1 MINYIGNMDKLYL
14 LQFACFVFMLMSAG
28 YLGLSSLHVHWRN
41 RRFERSRWML
51 FLALLVLGAH
61 YLLQMAMK
69 IRVAGDDLGAVVNM
83 LVYTPCFMLISK
95 AIYNVEATQLFSR
108 RMTVVCSAI
117 YLIILAVFGIG
128 YWRAG
133 SFHIGLWLY
142 VMLFFYVIGNVYC
155 VGVILREM
163 LRRRRMLE
171 TMAASDIMPYVRYSR
186 ASVFIVC
193 VSALAIPAAIL
204 STTLLYIIGPLGL
217 LAFLFFIVNFISLGN
232 SYVPTDELLDS
243 EEEKDAEPEAVA
255 VAVEQT
261 PTVAMEQTVAGE
273 AIADDRHA
281 MLSAERCTLIQQ
293 RLDDW
298 CANMGYKDSAANLLT
313 LSRSVGISKRDL
325 TQYFDQCQHS
335 TFRVWLSGIRFQV
348 AKDMMREYPDYSN
361 DAISAECGFSA
372 RTQLYRIFKAK
383 EGCTPTAWRDGLSK
397 RQ

>member
-1 MINYIGNMDKLYL
+1 MDSLFL
-14 LQFACFVFMLMSAG
+14 FQFACFIFMLINAFIVAIS
-28 YLGLSSLHVHWRN
+28 YLHVRWENKRY
-41 RRFERSRWML
+41 ERSRWMI
-51 FLALLVLGAH
+51 FIAMIGLAIQ
-61 YLLQMAMK
+61 YLLQMTFGFRAT
-69 IRVAGDDLGAVVNM
+69 DDGLGAVVNI
-83 LVYTPCFMLISK
+83 LIYTPCFSLISIGIYNIETTRANRRK
-95 AIYNVEATQLFSR
+95 MNLVCCAIYA
-108 RMTVVCSAI
+108 A
-117 YLIILAVFGIG
+117 IILAFGLG
-128 YWRAG
+128 TQLHQG
-133 SFHIGLWLY
+133 LHIKEWLY
-142 VMLFFYVIGNVYC
+142 VMLAMFGGSVSYC
-155 VGVILREM
+155 IYMIMREM
-163 LRRRRMLE
+163 IRRKNMLE
-171 TMAASDIMPYVRYSR
+171 TMAATDMLPYVRYSR
-186 ASVFIVC
+186 ASVLILWLSAC
-193 VSALAIPAAIL
+193 VMPFAIL

-261 PTVAMEQTVAGE
+261 QTVAVKQTVAGE
-273 AIADDRHA
+273 TIADDRHA
-281 MLSAERCTLIQQ
+281 MLSAERCALIQQ
-293 RLDDW
+293 RLDEW

-361 DAISAECGFSA
+361 DVISAECGFSA